1 MLILIIGIFK
11 MIEMML
17 GNSNT
22 KTPLKYLVD
31 ISFDS
36 LSLGSKSIVDN
47 GTAGLI
53 YTMTGAGTNAGV
65 INDPEYGRC
74 FAFDGNLYFTATN
87 FATKIGKFSNRKIQI
102 EVAFKKTT
110 NATGNLTVF
119 STGDYQSYQYAGMRL
134 YTTGA
139 SSNYVAMFLEN
150 GGVYA
155 FNYTTMSWTNNWE
168 PLVINRAAS
177 GGGPTTILNTRLNQT
192 WSFNAFDTGSD
203 SWFKIGFAEP
213 GATGTF
219 IGYLKYLR
227 IADLNAQ

>member
-1 MLILIIGIFK
+1 ML
-11 MIEMML
+11 EMMM
-17 GNSNT
+17 GNGNQ
-22 KTPLKYLVD
+22 KAPLKYLVD

-36 LSLGSKSIVDN
+36 LALGSKSIVDN
-47 GTAGLI
+47 GTAGLT
-53 YTMTGAGTNAGV
+53 YSTTGTGTNAGV
-65 INDPEYGRC
+65 INDAEYGKC
-74 FAFDGNLYFTATN
+74 FAFDGSFYFTATN
-87 FATKIGKFSNRKIQI
+87 FATKIGKFANRKIQI

-110 NATGNLTVF
+110 NATANQTIF
-119 STGDYQSYQYAGMRL
+119 STGDYQSAQYAGMHL
-134 YTTGA
+134 YTAGA

-155 FNYTTMSWTNNWE
+155 FNYTTMTWTSNWE

-192 WSFNAFDTGSD
+192 WTFTAFDTSYD
-203 SWFKIGFAEP
+203 SWFKIGFADP
-213 GATGTF
+213 GGTGKF